1 MHKIIIL
8 FSSVIFLLTGSIL
21 SAAQTGTFISV
32 DEIEISEEFKLP
44 AGSTVEFLGVIDVL
58 TTVARSGKLATF
70 QYNGS
75 IYNADA
81 SLFEELNED
90 ENFYLLSPRTQ
101 DNGSSASICTTLSL
115 YGSGNNVDFSNTDLS
130 QYIEVRSGTELVSN
144 YSILKPRDSGSSYRS
159 NSDFCVQGL
168 EHSTSF
174 KVTVLPGLR
183 AYDDFK
189 IKTLEAPISVV
200 SKTSDMRAA
209 IQLDP
214 SKNIL
219 PKKSDAVIPISVTNV
234 NEFDISIYRIDLN
247 SLNSYNDIFQ
257 TLTQSDLRRLR
268 SFWGESVAN
277 KTIQL
282 DSELNKTET
291 LNLNLNSILKEI
303 DPGLFVAVI
312 ESEDLELG
320 YWDDRPTQWFMV
332 SNIATQIFSGH
343 DFTDIFINQFDTLR
357 AVGDANLKVVA
368 ANNKILFEDELGD
381 DDHIK
386 ISNTFLEGSGGFAPE
401 IILISSKTHGTAI
414 LQVSNLR
421 QKPEILKG
429 GISKQVDHDVY
440 LTTDRDIYRQADTM
454 HVFGAAR
461 RLNLKTI
468 TNEGYVLALRNQS
481 GDEVMRSPV
490 ETNANG
496 IFASSIDLKSSYP
509 LGRYTLNVEQIDG
522 SILAR
527 HDLSIEDFVPLTIE
541 PKLSSGQPVWKLGGQ
556 EEIMLSAEYFSGGA
570 AAGLD
575 AELSFKVRAS
585 RTHSSEKFNGY
596 VFGEADFANDY
607 EPDRYEETLSADG
620 LWLQFFEN
628 DFNIRSKNLFEV
640 LVQGTVFDV
649 GGRPNKTRLVVP
661 LDTDRRY
668 IGLKPLFGKQIDDGA
683 IAQFDIVNVN
693 RSGEE
698 QPILDISYEV
708 RRVYYDYNW
717 YYSDGWRWR
726 RVRVDEEVVEAGAVN
741 GSRLNLKSGLPWG
754 RYEITVKNSKDFIT
768 NHEFFVGW
776 GADTK
781 PASEP
786 EELVAY
792 YDPSSKMLKFNSP
805 FSGQL
810 KVIVADE
817 NLKKI
822 EAFDVS
828 KGPIEMGFSL
838 DNIAEPGVH
847 LLLTLS
853 RAIDDNTEH
862 LPQLAVG
869 KIWVENLSSD
879 RIIDVEFNAP
889 TNLQSTD
896 KIKTEFTVSQDTG
909 SAIIFLVDEGIHA
922 VTGFKNQ
929 NISNHFYGERELQ
942 LGFINNYG
950 QIIQQDKS
958 LNQLKMGGDE
968 LADTLSKID
977 KSDFFDTV
985 ATVSPILEVIDG
997 KISHNFNAAD
1007 MEGRLRAVALVSS
1020 EKGLGMATSEI
1031 TIQDPV
1037 SIDISLPRFV
1047 APGDS
1052 IAGKIRLRS
1061 NTFSGEIVL
1070 NRTIGDF
1077 NLENTILLDEGA
1089 SQDLLIPLQVQ
1100 EVGEI
1105 PVKIEAKYSG
1115 QKIIRSFKLI
1125 SRSSVYPSVELQTV
1139 TLEKNNWLG
1148 RSITEVPSLY
1158 SDEIDLNAADTEIEV
1173 SIAPSIGI
1181 NLKQAV
1187 SSLNRY
1193 PYGCIE
1199 QTSSGLRGI
1208 IAYAEINGATNDT
1221 LAKINVGINGILR
1234 KQKNNGS
1241 FGYWSKYSPTYEEYQ
1256 PYAIETLQMA
1266 LPFAENKNEVVQSI
1280 ADGLEALY
1288 RMDLSDPSIRLY
1300 SYGILANS
1308 GYEVTSRVRYQIDR
1322 LLRNIPES
1330 WKTQKSLGLKQEKL
1344 DDFSVA
1350 YWAAAKINDEKRM
1363 SEINDIFL
1371 KQTSLNKA
1379 ENNGKQN
1386 AEPAWFDPSIN
1397 SKREPESSS
1406 LNAPKFGYLLADLR
1420 EQYVTPEILKI
1431 RERTKSS
1438 FAKQKYR
1445 STIDNAKLV
1454 KLFTAEKE
1462 ALEDTKINI
1471 DGKDFELNKD
1481 RILPLSKDQ
1490 LKKGF
1495 KVKHSS
1501 DLQLSLNAE
1510 LVGPRKNRIPADN
1523 GYNVQKWWFDAEG
1536 KHVEDQL
1543 ITAQQGQLF
1552 TVVIQVNKTSRNR
1565 DGDVLITDLL
1575 PAGFEIEDAFVTPP
1589 SLSSVGVYHES
1600 DVEPDYQANMDDR
1613 FVAHFANRLYLND
1626 NILLSYVVRSAY
1638 TGEVQIGGAHI
1649 EHMYA
1654 PEVNGRSGSFRAL
1667 VIEK

>member
-1 MHKIIIL
+1 M
-8 FSSVIFLLTGSIL
+8 
-21 SAAQTGTFISV
+21 
-32 DEIEISEEFKLP
+32 
-44 AGSTVEFLGVIDVL
+44 
-58 TTVARSGKLATF
+58 
-70 QYNGS
+70 
-75 IYNADA
+75 
-81 SLFEELNED
+81 
-90 ENFYLLSPRTQ
+90 
-101 DNGSSASICTTLSL
+101 
-115 YGSGNNVDFSNTDLS
+115 
-130 QYIEVRSGTELVSN
+130 
-144 YSILKPRDSGSSYRS
+144 
-159 NSDFCVQGL
+159 
-168 EHSTSF
+168 
-174 KVTVLPGLR
+174 
-183 AYDDFK
+183 
-189 IKTLEAPISVV
+189 
-200 SKTSDMRAA
+200 
-209 IQLDP
+209 
-214 SKNIL
+214 
-219 PKKSDAVIPISVTNV
+219 
-234 NEFDISIYRIDLN
+234 
-247 SLNSYNDIFQ
+247 
-257 TLTQSDLRRLR
+257 
-268 SFWGESVAN
+268 
-277 KTIQL
+277 
-282 DSELNKTET
+282 
-291 LNLNLNSILKEI
+291 
-303 DPGLFVAVI
+303 
-312 ESEDLELG
+312 
-320 YWDDRPTQWFMV
+320 
-332 SNIATQIFSGH
+332 
-343 DFTDIFINQFDTLR
+343 
-357 AVGDANLKVVA
+357 
-368 ANNKILFEDELGD
+368 
-381 DDHIK
+381 
-386 ISNTFLEGSGGFAPE
+386 
-401 IILISSKTHGTAI
+401 
-414 LQVSNLR
+414 
-421 QKPEILKG
+421 
-429 GISKQVDHDVY
+429 
-440 LTTDRDIYRQADTM
+440 
-454 HVFGAAR
+454 
-461 RLNLKTI
+461 
-468 TNEGYVLALRNQS
+468 
-481 GDEVMRSPV
+481 
-490 ETNANG
+490 
-496 IFASSIDLKSSYP
+496 
-509 LGRYTLNVEQIDG
+509 
-522 SILAR
+522 
-527 HDLSIEDFVPLTIE
+527 
-541 PKLSSGQPVWKLGGQ
+541 
-556 EEIMLSAEYFSGGA
+556 
-570 AAGLD
+570 
-575 AELSFKVRAS
+575 
-585 RTHSSEKFNGY
+585 
-596 VFGEADFANDY
+596 
-607 EPDRYEETLSADG
+607 
-620 LWLQFFEN
+620 
-628 DFNIRSKNLFEV
+628 
-640 LVQGTVFDV
+640 
-649 GGRPNKTRLVVP
+649 
-661 LDTDRRY
+661 
-668 IGLKPLFGKQIDDGA
+668 
-683 IAQFDIVNVN
+683 
-693 RSGEE
+693 
-698 QPILDISYEV
+698 
-708 RRVYYDYNW
+708 
-717 YYSDGWRWR
+717 
-726 RVRVDEEVVEAGAVN
+726 
-741 GSRLNLKSGLPWG
+741 
-754 RYEITVKNSKDFIT
+754 
-768 NHEFFVGW
+768 
-776 GADTK
+776 
-781 PASEP
+781 
-786 EELVAY
+786 
-792 YDPSSKMLKFNSP
+792 
-805 FSGQL
+805 
-810 KVIVADE
+810 
-817 NLKKI
+817 
-822 EAFDVS
+822 
-828 KGPIEMGFSL
+828 
-838 DNIAEPGVH
+838 
-847 LLLTLS
+847 
-853 RAIDDNTEH
+853 
-862 LPQLAVG
+862 
-869 KIWVENLSSD
+869 
-879 RIIDVEFNAP
+879 
-889 TNLQSTD
+889 
-896 KIKTEFTVSQDTG
+896 
-909 SAIIFLVDEGIHA
+909 
-922 VTGFKNQ
+922 
-929 NISNHFYGERELQ
+929 
-942 LGFINNYG
+942 
-950 QIIQQDKS
+950 
-958 LNQLKMGGDE
+958 
-968 LADTLSKID
+968 
-977 KSDFFDTV
+977 
-985 ATVSPILEVIDG
+985 
-997 KISHNFNAAD
+997 
-1007 MEGRLRAVALVSS
+1007 
-1020 EKGLGMATSEI
+1020 
-1031 TIQDPV
+1031 
-1037 SIDISLPRFV
+1037 
-1047 APGDS
+1047 
-1052 IAGKIRLRS
+1052 
-1061 NTFSGEIVL
+1061 
-1070 NRTIGDF
+1070 
-1077 NLENTILLDEGA
+1077 
-1089 SQDLLIPLQVQ
+1089 
-1100 EVGEI
+1100 
-1105 PVKIEAKYSG
+1105 
-1115 QKIIRSFKLI
+1115 
-1125 SRSSVYPSVELQTV
+1125 
-1139 TLEKNNWLG
+1139 
-1148 RSITEVPSLY
+1148 PSLY